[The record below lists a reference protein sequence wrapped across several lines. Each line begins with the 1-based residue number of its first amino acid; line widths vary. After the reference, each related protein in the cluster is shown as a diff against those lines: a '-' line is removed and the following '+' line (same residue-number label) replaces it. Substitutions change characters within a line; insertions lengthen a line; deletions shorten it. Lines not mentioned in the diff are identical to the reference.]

1 MYRAAAVAAAVAAAC
16 VLGWLIVSVIVDA
29 IVKKLV
35 PAQGREIERSGTVE
49 MGVIVQGHF

>member
-1 MYRAAAVAAAVAAAC
+1 M
-16 VLGWLIVSVIVDA
+16 LGWLIVSVIADA

-49 MGVIVQGHF
+49 MGVIDCTGPFLARMMVWDLL